1 VETWSIITE
10 GQEVSWNTQ
19 SLSVVAGVL
28 RRDYPQ
34 LSAFELVRVVWNTAS
49 RLSPETGG
57 IRLLAC
63 CRRAVL
69 EILSADCSSG

>member
-1 VETWSIITE
+1 VETRGIITE
-10 GQEVSWNTQ
+10 GEEVSWNTQ

-49 RLSPETGG
+49 KLPPEVGG
-57 IRLLAC
+57 IRLLAS

-69 EILSADCSSG
+69 AVLGADCSSG